1 MRDSDNGRTPGYGT
15 SLRFSFG
22 SALDVFEG
30 FPGTDTREG
39 VSPCWM
45 QSRRGCSRAARIARE
60 TQDLVEVG
68 DEASS
73 GSDIEEDEIAATER
87 IPPMEP
93 VERELRETMDPACYR
108 NCRQHRISGVV
119 HQLIDADAFYCG
131 RRMSDRYVAP
141 TFPQEESTCRPF
153 VCNARL
159 LKCSRE

>member
-1 MRDSDNGRTPGYGT
+1 M
-15 SLRFSFG
+15 
-22 SALDVFEG
+22 LDAIKKGLFDPE
-30 FPGTDTREG
+30 EN
-39 VSPCWM
+39 
-45 QSRRGCSRAARIARE
+45 RAARIARE

-119 HQLIDADAFYCG
+119 HQFIDADTFYCG

-141 TFPQEESTCRPF
+141 AFPQEESTLQTFCMQCQAAK
-153 VCNARL
+153 V
-159 LKCSRE
+159 